1 MMKRVFLFLTIL
13 AATQIFISIAYSQT
27 EKGGSP
33 RTITLSSGEVV
44 CDLNGQWTAL
54 YEYYGPYTRRG
65 SYKDTLKVTQK
76 DNKFVGKNLISGEAV
91 GKDIGNIRGELD
103 RNGIK
108 KAQVMTDDGF
118 WATCRGEMFL
128 SKDCNKMVLDDGRV
142 IKVTLERK

>member
-1 MMKRVFLFLTIL
+1 MVKKIFALLVCFISLT
-13 AATQIFISIAYSQT
+13 IFISTLHGQ
-27 EKGGSP
+27 GSKK
-33 RTITLSSGEVV
+33 TISLPSGEVV
-44 CDLNGQWTAL
+44 CDLNGEWTAL
-54 YEYYGPYTRRG
+54 YEYYGPYTHRG

-76 DNKFVGKNLISGEAV
+76 DNKFVGKNLISSEGV

-118 WATCRGEMFL
+118 WATCRGEIFL

>member
-13 AATQIFISIAYSQT
+13 AATQIFISIAYSQM

-33 RTITLSSGEVV
+33 RTVTLSRGEVV
-44 CDLNGQWTAL
+44 CDLNGEWTAL
-54 YEYYGPYTRRG
+54 YEYYGPYARRG
-65 SYKDTLKVTQK
+65 SYKDIIKVTQK
-76 DNKFVGKNLISGEAV
+76 DNKFDGIKLISSEGV
-91 GKDIGNIRGELD
+91 GKDVGNIRGELD

-118 WATCRGEMFL
+118 WSTCSGEIFL
-128 SKDCNKMVLDDGRV
+128 SKDCNKMVLDDGRL

>member
-1 MMKRVFLFLTIL
+1 MVKKIFAVLVCFISLT
-13 AATQIFISIAYSQT
+13 IFISTLHGQ
-27 EKGGSP
+27 GSKKTVSLP
-33 RTITLSSGEVV
+33 SGEVV
-44 CDLNGQWTAL
+44 CDLNGEWTAL

-76 DNKFVGKNLISGEAV
+76 DNKFVGKNLISSEGV

-118 WATCRGEMFL
+118 WAPCR
-128 SKDCNKMVLDDGRV
+128 V
-142 IKVTLERK
+142 

>member
-13 AATQIFISIAYSQT
+13 AATQIFISIAYSQM

-33 RTITLSSGEVV
+33 RTVTLSSGEVV
-44 CDLNGQWTAL
+44 CDLNGEWTAL
-54 YEYYGPYTRRG
+54 YEYYGPYLRRG
-65 SYKDTLKVTQK
+65 SYKDILKVTQK
-76 DNKFVGKNLISGEAV
+76 DNKFVGIKLISSEGV
-91 GKDIGNIRGELD
+91 GKDVGTIRGELD

-118 WATCRGEMFL
+118 WATCRGEIFL
-128 SKDCNKMVLDDGRV
+128 SKDCNKMVLDDDRV